1 MSNRISD
8 ADIDAILREFS
19 EQQEQEARAA
29 ESAASRRRESAA
41 PAAPE
46 RSPRRESRPEPRSEW
61 AKERTPQPESRRE
74 VRREQERAKER
85 APQPEPRWETRREPE
100 RTRER
105 APQPESRRETRR
117 EPERARERDAR
128 SKPQPPRE
136 ATPVRAS
143 RPAFS
148 FGYLILILLSIAAL
162 VWALVNVHPGT
173 GTNTGSSTENRL
185 DLVGKLD
192 VFMNNAASDALENVA
207 YIKKIYTIPESD
219 LVAPKPDQSKFGSTT
234 DPAVVQAVVD
244 SASELLEGQE
254 LIWNPDIVLM
264 EGSEIEYYCDE
275 TILVIAWKEAINNSA
290 CSFVEVKIAHGSQLR
305 RALSD
310 NTYGSSVYMYP
321 TQMAQNANAVVAIN
335 GDFYGHRSC
344 GITIYQRQLYRFNPR
359 TLESCFFTASGDM
372 IFTHVGEL
380 NTEEEVKKFV
390 QDNDITFSVSFGPI
404 LVENGEKKTTNT
416 YLVGEVDI
424 HYSRAAI
431 GQVDKLHYLL
441 MSINEEGVYK
451 NRVTINQAADLIYAK
466 GVPNAYAL
474 DGGQTATIVMN
485 GETFNR
491 PDWGNERIMTDIIYF
506 ATAIPGEEASS

>member
-19 EQQEQEARAA
+19 EQQEQETRAA
-29 ESAASRRRESAA
+29 ESAPSRRRESAA

-46 RSPRRESRPEPRSEW
+46 HSPRRESRPEPRV
-61 AKERTPQPESRRE
+61 ERS
-74 VRREQERAKER
+74 KER
-85 APQPEPRWETRREPE
+85 APQPAPRREPE
-100 RTRER
+100 R
-105 APQPESRRETRR
+105 PK
-117 EPERARERDAR
+117 ERDAR
-128 SKPQPPRE
+128 SRPQPPRE
-136 ATPVRAS
+136 ATPV

-148 FGYLILILLSIAAL
+148 FGYLILIVLSILAL
-162 VWALVNVHPGT
+162 VWALVNIHPGT
-173 GTNTGSSTENRL
+173 GTNTGSTTENRL

-192 VFMNNAASDALENVA
+192 VFMNNSASDALENVA
-207 YIKKIYTIPESD
+207 YIRKIYTIPESD

-244 SASELLEGQE
+244 SAAELLEGQE

-344 GITIYQRQLYRFNPR
+344 GITVYQRQLYRFNPR
-359 TLESCFFTASGDM
+359 SLESCFFTASGDM

-380 NTEEEVKKFV
+380 NTEDEVKKFV
-390 QDNDITFSVSFGPI
+390 QDNDIVFSISFGPI

-424 HYSRAAI
+424 QYSRAAI

>member
-19 EQQEQEARAA
+19 EQQEQETRAA
-29 ESAASRRRESAA
+29 ESAPSRRRESTAQ
-41 PAAPE
+41 E
-46 RSPRRESRPEPRSEW
+46 RSPRRENRTEPRT
-61 AKERTPQPESRRE
+61 ERP
-74 VRREQERAKER
+74 KER
-85 APQPEPRWETRREPE
+85 APQPAPRREPRREPE
-100 RTRER
+100 R
-105 APQPESRRETRR
+105 PK
-117 EPERARERDAR
+117 ERDAR
-128 SKPQPPRE
+128 SRPQPPRE
-136 ATPVRAS
+136 ATPV

-148 FGYLILILLSIAAL
+148 FGYLILIVLSILAL

-173 GTNTGSSTENRL
+173 GTNTGSTTENRL

-192 VFMNNAASDALENVA
+192 VFMNNSASDALENVA
-207 YIKKIYTIPESD
+207 YIRKIYTIPESD
-219 LVAPKPDQSKFGSTT
+219 LVAPKPAQSKFGSTT

-244 SASELLEGQE
+244 SAAELLEGQE

-344 GITIYQRQLYRFNPR
+344 GITVYQRQLYRFNPR
-359 TLESCFFTASGDM
+359 SLESCFFTASGDM

-380 NTEEEVKKFV
+380 STEDDVKRFV
-390 QDNDITFSVSFGPI
+390 QDNDITFSISFGPI

-424 HYSRAAI
+424 QYSRAAI

>member
-19 EQQEQEARAA
+19 EQQEQEARAT

-41 PAAPE
+41 PAPPE
-46 RSPRRESRPEPRSEW
+46 RSPRRESRPEPRSE
-61 AKERTPQPESRRE
+61 
-74 VRREQERAKER
+74 RAKER
-85 APQPEPRWETRREPE
+85 VSQPEP
-100 RTRER
+100 
-105 APQPESRRETRR
+105 RRETRR
-117 EPERARERDAR
+117 EPERAKERTPQPEPRRETRREPERLKERDAR

-136 ATPVRAS
+136 ATPVR
-143 RPAFS
+143 PAFS
-148 FGYLILILLSIAAL
+148 FGYLILIVLSILAL
-162 VWALVNVHPGT
+162 VWALVNIHPGT
-173 GTNTGSSTENRL
+173 GTNTGSTTENRL

-207 YIKKIYTIPESD
+207 DIKKIYTIPESD

-244 SASELLEGQE
+244 SASALLEGQE
-254 LIWNPDIVLM
+254 LVWNPDIVLM

-359 TLESCFFTASGDM
+359 TLENCFFTASGDM

-380 NTEEEVKKFV
+380 DTEEEVKKFV

-404 LVENGEKKTTNT
+404 LVENGEKKSTNT

>member
-19 EQQEQEARAA
+19 EQQEQETRAA
-29 ESAASRRRESAA
+29 ESAPSRRRESTAQ
-41 PAAPE
+41 E
-46 RSPRRESRPEPRSEW
+46 RSPRRENRTEPRAERSED
-61 AKERTPQPESRRE
+61 
-74 VRREQERAKER
+74 R
-85 APQPEPRWETRREPE
+85 APQPAPRREPRREPE
-100 RTRER
+100 RPKERE
-105 APQPESRRETRR
+105 
-117 EPERARERDAR
+117 AR
-128 SKPQPPRE
+128 SRPQPPRE
-136 ATPVRAS
+136 ATPV

-148 FGYLILILLSIAAL
+148 FGYLILIVLSILAL
-162 VWALVNVHPGT
+162 VWALVNIHPGT
-173 GTNTGSSTENRL
+173 GTNTGSTTENRL

-192 VFMNNAASDALENVA
+192 VFMNNSASDALENVA
-207 YIKKIYTIPESD
+207 YIRKIYTIPESD

-244 SASELLEGQE
+244 SAAELLEGQE

-344 GITIYQRQLYRFNPR
+344 GITVYQRQLYRFNPR
-359 TLESCFFTASGDM
+359 SLESCFFTASGDM

-380 NTEEEVKKFV
+380 NTEDEVKKFV
-390 QDNDITFSVSFGPI
+390 QDNDIVFSISFGPI

-424 HYSRAAI
+424 QYSRAAI

>member
-19 EQQEQEARAA
+19 EQQEQETRAA
-29 ESAASRRRESAA
+29 ESAPSRRRDSTAQ
-41 PAAPE
+41 E
-46 RSPRRESRPEPRSEW
+46 RSPRWENRPEPRTERSED
-61 AKERTPQPESRRE
+61 
-74 VRREQERAKER
+74 R
-85 APQPEPRWETRREPE
+85 APQPAPRREPRREPE
-100 RTRER
+100 RPKERE
-105 APQPESRRETRR
+105 
-117 EPERARERDAR
+117 AR
-128 SKPQPPRE
+128 SRPQPPRE
-136 ATPVRAS
+136 ATPV

-148 FGYLILILLSIAAL
+148 FGYLILIVLSILAL
-162 VWALVNVHPGT
+162 VWALVNIHPGT
-173 GTNTGSSTENRL
+173 GTNTGSTTENRL

-192 VFMNNAASDALENVA
+192 VFMNNSASDALENVA
-207 YIKKIYTIPESD
+207 YIRKIYTIPESD

-244 SASELLEGQE
+244 SAAELLEGQE

-344 GITIYQRQLYRFNPR
+344 GITVYQRQLYRFNPR
-359 TLESCFFTASGDM
+359 SLESCFFTASGDM

-380 NTEEEVKKFV
+380 STEDDVKRFV
-390 QDNDITFSVSFGPI
+390 QDNDITFSISFGPI

-424 HYSRAAI
+424 QYSRAAI

>member
-19 EQQEQEARAA
+19 EQQEQETRAA
-29 ESAASRRRESAA
+29 ESAPSRRRESTAQ
-41 PAAPE
+41 E
-46 RSPRRESRPEPRSEW
+46 RSPRRENRTEPRT
-61 AKERTPQPESRRE
+61 ERP
-74 VRREQERAKER
+74 KER
-85 APQPEPRWETRREPE
+85 APQPAPRREPRREPE
-100 RTRER
+100 R
-105 APQPESRRETRR
+105 PK
-117 EPERARERDAR
+117 ERDAR
-128 SKPQPPRE
+128 SRPQPPRE
-136 ATPVRAS
+136 ATPV

-148 FGYLILILLSIAAL
+148 FGYLILIVLSILAL
-162 VWALVNVHPGT
+162 VWALVNIHPGT
-173 GTNTGSSTENRL
+173 GTNTGSTTENRL

-192 VFMNNAASDALENVA
+192 VFMNNSASDALENVA
-207 YIKKIYTIPESD
+207 YIRKIYTIPESD

-244 SASELLEGQE
+244 SAAELLEGQE

-344 GITIYQRQLYRFNPR
+344 GITVYQRQLYRFNPR
-359 TLESCFFTASGDM
+359 SLESCFFTASGDM

-380 NTEEEVKKFV
+380 STEDDVKRFV
-390 QDNDITFSVSFGPI
+390 QDNDITFSISFGPI

-424 HYSRAAI
+424 QYSRAAI

>member
-29 ESAASRRRESAA
+29 ESAPSRRRESAA

-46 RSPRRESRPEPRSEW
+46 RSPRQENRPEPRVERS
-61 AKERTPQPESRRE
+61 KERTPQP
-74 VRREQERAKER
+74 
-85 APQPEPRWETRREPE
+85 APRREPE
-100 RTRER
+100 RPKERE
-105 APQPESRRETRR
+105 
-117 EPERARERDAR
+117 AR
-128 SKPQPPRE
+128 SRPQPPRE
-136 ATPVRAS
+136 ATPV

-148 FGYLILILLSIAAL
+148 FGYLILIVLSILAL

-173 GTNTGSSTENRL
+173 GTNTGSTTENRL

-192 VFMNNAASDALENVA
+192 VFMNNSASDALENVA
-207 YIKKIYTIPESD
+207 YIRKIYTIPESD

-244 SASELLEGQE
+244 SAAELLEGQE
-254 LIWNPDIVLM
+254 LIWNPEIVLM

-359 TLESCFFTASGDM
+359 SLESCFFTASGDM

-380 NTEEEVKKFV
+380 NTEDDVKRFV
-390 QDNDITFSVSFGPI
+390 QDNDITFSISFGPI

-424 HYSRAAI
+424 QYSRAAI

>member
-29 ESAASRRRESAA
+29 ESAPSRRRDSTAQ
-41 PAAPE
+41 E
-46 RSPRRESRPEPRSEW
+46 RSPRRENRPEPRAERSED
-61 AKERTPQPESRRE
+61 
-74 VRREQERAKER
+74 R
-85 APQPEPRWETRREPE
+85 APQPAPRREPRREPE
-100 RTRER
+100 RPKERE
-105 APQPESRRETRR
+105 
-117 EPERARERDAR
+117 AR
-128 SKPQPPRE
+128 SRPQPPRE
-136 ATPVRAS
+136 ATPV

-148 FGYLILILLSIAAL
+148 FGYLILIVLSILAL
-162 VWALVNVHPGT
+162 VWALVNIHPGT
-173 GTNTGSSTENRL
+173 GTNTGSTTENRL

-192 VFMNNAASDALENVA
+192 VFMNNSASDALENVA

-244 SASELLEGQE
+244 SAAELLEGQE

-344 GITIYQRQLYRFNPR
+344 GITVYQRQLYRFNPR
-359 TLESCFFTASGDM
+359 SLESCFFTASGDM

-380 NTEEEVKKFV
+380 STEDDVKRFV
-390 QDNDITFSVSFGPI
+390 QDNDITFSISFGPI

-424 HYSRAAI
+424 QYSRAAI

-441 MSINEEGVYK
+441 MSINEEGAYQR
-451 NRVTINQAADLIYAK
+451 RVPMNVAAEYIYSK
-466 GVPNAYAL
+466 GVVNAYAL
-474 DGGQTATIVMN
+474 DGGQTATIVMQ
-485 GETFNR
+485 GKTVNR
-491 PDWGNERIMTDIIYF
+491 PDWGNERLMTDIIYF
-506 ATAIPGEEASS
+506 ATALPGEEASS

>member
-19 EQQEQEARAA
+19 EQQEQETRAA
-29 ESAASRRRESAA
+29 ESAPSRRRESTAQ
-41 PAAPE
+41 E
-46 RSPRRESRPEPRSEW
+46 RSPRRENRPEPRT
-61 AKERTPQPESRRE
+61 ERP
-74 VRREQERAKER
+74 KER
-85 APQPEPRWETRREPE
+85 APQPAPRREARQAPE
-100 RTRER
+100 R
-105 APQPESRRETRR
+105 PK
-117 EPERARERDAR
+117 ERDAR
-128 SKPQPPRE
+128 SRPQPPRE
-136 ATPVRAS
+136 ATPV

-148 FGYLILILLSIAAL
+148 FGYLILIVLSILAL
-162 VWALVNVHPGT
+162 VWALVNIHPGT
-173 GTNTGSSTENRL
+173 GTNTGSTTENRL

-192 VFMNNAASDALENVA
+192 VFMNNSASDALENVA
-207 YIKKIYTIPESD
+207 YIRKIYTIPESD

-244 SASELLEGQE
+244 SAAELLEGQE

-344 GITIYQRQLYRFNPR
+344 GITVYQRQLYRFNPR
-359 TLESCFFTASGDM
+359 SLESCFFTASGDM

-380 NTEEEVKKFV
+380 NTEDDVKRFV
-390 QDNDITFSVSFGPI
+390 QDNDITFSISFGPI

-424 HYSRAAI
+424 QYSRAAI

>member
-19 EQQEQEARAA
+19 EQQEQETRAA
-29 ESAASRRRESAA
+29 ESAPSRRRESAA
-41 PAAPE
+41 PAAQE
-46 RSPRRESRPEPRSEW
+46 RSPRRESRPEPRT
-61 AKERTPQPESRRE
+61 ERS
-74 VRREQERAKER
+74 KER
-85 APQPEPRWETRREPE
+85 APQPAPRREARQAPE
-100 RTRER
+100 R
-105 APQPESRRETRR
+105 PK
-117 EPERARERDAR
+117 ERDAR
-128 SKPQPPRE
+128 SRPQPPRE
-136 ATPVRAS
+136 ATPV

-148 FGYLILILLSIAAL
+148 FGYLILIVLSILAL

-173 GTNTGSSTENRL
+173 GTNTGSTTENRL

-192 VFMNNAASDALENVA
+192 VFMNNSASDALENVA
-207 YIKKIYTIPESD
+207 YIRKIYTIPESD

-244 SASELLEGQE
+244 SAAELLEGQE

-359 TLESCFFTASGDM
+359 SLESCFFTASGDM

-380 NTEEEVKKFV
+380 STEDDVKRFV
-390 QDNDITFSVSFGPI
+390 QDNDITFSISFGPI

-424 HYSRAAI
+424 QYSRAAI

>member
-29 ESAASRRRESAA
+29 ESAPSRRRESAA
-41 PAAPE
+41 PAALE
-46 RSPRRESRPEPRSEW
+46 RSPRRENRPEPR
-61 AKERTPQPESRRE
+61 AERS
-74 VRREQERAKER
+74 KDR
-85 APQPEPRWETRREPE
+85 APQPAPRREPRREPE
-100 RTRER
+100 R
-105 APQPESRRETRR
+105 PK
-117 EPERARERDAR
+117 ERDAR
-128 SKPQPPRE
+128 SRPQPPRE
-136 ATPVRAS
+136 ATPV

-148 FGYLILILLSIAAL
+148 FGYLILIVLSILAL

-173 GTNTGSSTENRL
+173 GTNTGSTTENRL

-192 VFMNNAASDALENVA
+192 VFMNNSASDALENVA
-207 YIKKIYTIPESD
+207 YIRKIYTIPESD

-244 SASELLEGQE
+244 SAAELLEGQE

-344 GITIYQRQLYRFNPR
+344 GITVYQRQLYRFNPR
-359 TLESCFFTASGDM
+359 SLESCFFTASGDM

-380 NTEEEVKKFV
+380 NTEDEVKKFV
-390 QDNDITFSVSFGPI
+390 QDNDIVFSISFGPI
-404 LVENGEKKTTNT
+404 LVENGEKKATNT

-424 HYSRAAI
+424 QYSRAAI

-474 DGGQTATIVMN
+474 DGGQTATIVMQ

>member
-19 EQQEQEARAA
+19 EQQEQETRAA
-29 ESAASRRRESAA
+29 ESAPSRRRDSTAQ
-41 PAAPE
+41 E
-46 RSPRRESRPEPRSEW
+46 RSPRRENRPEPRTERSED
-61 AKERTPQPESRRE
+61 
-74 VRREQERAKER
+74 R
-85 APQPEPRWETRREPE
+85 APQPAPRREPE
-100 RTRER
+100 R
-105 APQPESRRETRR
+105 PK
-117 EPERARERDAR
+117 ERDAR
-128 SKPQPPRE
+128 SRPQPPRE
-136 ATPVRAS
+136 ATPV

-148 FGYLILILLSIAAL
+148 FGYLILIVLSILAL
-162 VWALVNVHPGT
+162 VWALVNIHPGT
-173 GTNTGSSTENRL
+173 GTNTGSTTENRL

-192 VFMNNAASDALENVA
+192 VFMNNSASDALENVA
-207 YIKKIYTIPESD
+207 YIRKIYTIPESD

-244 SASELLEGQE
+244 SAAELLEGQE

-344 GITIYQRQLYRFNPR
+344 GITVYQRQLYRFNPR
-359 TLESCFFTASGDM
+359 SLESCFFTASGDM

-380 NTEEEVKKFV
+380 STEDDVKRFV
-390 QDNDITFSVSFGPI
+390 QDNDITFSISFGPI

-424 HYSRAAI
+424 QYSRAAI

>member
-29 ESAASRRRESAA
+29 ESAPSRRRDSTAQ
-41 PAAPE
+41 E
-46 RSPRRESRPEPRSEW
+46 RSPRRENRPEPRAERSED
-61 AKERTPQPESRRE
+61 
-74 VRREQERAKER
+74 R
-85 APQPEPRWETRREPE
+85 APQPAPRREPRREPE
-100 RTRER
+100 RPKERE
-105 APQPESRRETRR
+105 
-117 EPERARERDAR
+117 AR
-128 SKPQPPRE
+128 SRPQPPRE
-136 ATPVRAS
+136 ATPV

-148 FGYLILILLSIAAL
+148 FGYLILIVLSILAL
-162 VWALVNVHPGT
+162 VWALVNIHPGT
-173 GTNTGSSTENRL
+173 GTNTGSTTENRL

-192 VFMNNAASDALENVA
+192 VFMNNSASDALENVA
-207 YIKKIYTIPESD
+207 YIRKIYTIPESD

-244 SASELLEGQE
+244 SAAELLEGQE

-344 GITIYQRQLYRFNPR
+344 GITVYQRQLYRFNPR
-359 TLESCFFTASGDM
+359 SLESCFFTASGDM

-380 NTEEEVKKFV
+380 NTEDDVKRFV
-390 QDNDITFSVSFGPI
+390 QDNDITFSISFGPI

-424 HYSRAAI
+424 QYSRAAI

>member
-19 EQQEQEARAA
+19 EQQEQETRAA
-29 ESAASRRRESAA
+29 ESAPSRRRESTAQ
-41 PAAPE
+41 E
-46 RSPRRESRPEPRSEW
+46 RSPRRENRPEPRTERSED
-61 AKERTPQPESRRE
+61 
-74 VRREQERAKER
+74 R
-85 APQPEPRWETRREPE
+85 APQPAPRREPRREPE
-100 RTRER
+100 R
-105 APQPESRRETRR
+105 PK
-117 EPERARERDAR
+117 ERDAR
-128 SKPQPPRE
+128 SRPQPPRE
-136 ATPVRAS
+136 ATPV

-148 FGYLILILLSIAAL
+148 FGYLILIVLSILAL

-173 GTNTGSSTENRL
+173 GTNTGSTTENRL

-192 VFMNNAASDALENVA
+192 VFMNNSASDALENVA
-207 YIKKIYTIPESD
+207 YIRKIYTIPESD

-244 SASELLEGQE
+244 SAAELLEGQE

-344 GITIYQRQLYRFNPR
+344 GITVYQRQLYRFNPR
-359 TLESCFFTASGDM
+359 SLESCFFTASGDM

-380 NTEEEVKKFV
+380 NTEDEVKKFV
-390 QDNDITFSVSFGPI
+390 QDNDIVFSISFGPI

-424 HYSRAAI
+424 QYSRAAI

>member
-19 EQQEQEARAA
+19 EQQEQETRAA
-29 ESAASRRRESAA
+29 ESAPSRRRESTAQ
-41 PAAPE
+41 E
-46 RSPRRESRPEPRSEW
+46 RSPRRENRTEPRT
-61 AKERTPQPESRRE
+61 ERS
-74 VRREQERAKER
+74 KDR
-85 APQPEPRWETRREPE
+85 APQPAPRREPRREPE
-100 RTRER
+100 RPKERE
-105 APQPESRRETRR
+105 
-117 EPERARERDAR
+117 AR
-128 SKPQPPRE
+128 SRPQPPRE
-136 ATPVRAS
+136 ATPV

-148 FGYLILILLSIAAL
+148 FGYLILIVLSILAL
-162 VWALVNVHPGT
+162 VWALVNIHPGT
-173 GTNTGSSTENRL
+173 GTNTGSTTENRL

-192 VFMNNAASDALENVA
+192 VFMNNSASDALENVA
-207 YIKKIYTIPESD
+207 YIRKIYTIPESD

-244 SASELLEGQE
+244 SAAELLEGQE

-344 GITIYQRQLYRFNPR
+344 GITVYQRQLYRFNPR
-359 TLESCFFTASGDM
+359 SLESCFFTASGDM

-380 NTEEEVKKFV
+380 NTEDEVKKFV
-390 QDNDITFSVSFGPI
+390 QDNDIVFSISFGPI

-424 HYSRAAI
+424 QYSRAAI

>member
-19 EQQEQEARAA
+19 EQQEQEDRAA
-29 ESAASRRRESAA
+29 GNTASRRRESAA

-46 RSPRRESRPEPRSEW
+46 HSPRRENRPEPRT
-61 AKERTPQPESRRE
+61 ERS
-74 VRREQERAKER
+74 KDR
-85 APQPEPRWETRREPE
+85 APQPAPRREPRREPE
-100 RTRER
+100 RPKERE
-105 APQPESRRETRR
+105 
-117 EPERARERDAR
+117 AR
-128 SKPQPPRE
+128 SRPQPPRE
-136 ATPVRAS
+136 ATPV

-148 FGYLILILLSIAAL
+148 FGYLILIVLSILAL

-173 GTNTGSSTENRL
+173 GTNTGSTTENRL

-192 VFMNNAASDALENVA
+192 VFMNNSASDALENVA

-244 SASELLEGQE
+244 SAAELLEGQE
-254 LIWNPDIVLM
+254 LIWNPEIVLM

-359 TLESCFFTASGDM
+359 SLESCFFTASGDM

-380 NTEEEVKKFV
+380 NTEDDVKRFV
-390 QDNDITFSVSFGPI
+390 QDNDITFSISFGPI

-424 HYSRAAI
+424 QYSRAAI

>member
-29 ESAASRRRESAA
+29 ESAPSRRRDSTAQ
-41 PAAPE
+41 E
-46 RSPRRESRPEPRSEW
+46 RSPRRESRPEPRAERSED
-61 AKERTPQPESRRE
+61 
-74 VRREQERAKER
+74 R
-85 APQPEPRWETRREPE
+85 APQPAPRREPRREPE
-100 RTRER
+100 RPKERE
-105 APQPESRRETRR
+105 
-117 EPERARERDAR
+117 AR
-128 SKPQPPRE
+128 SRPQPPRE
-136 ATPVRAS
+136 ATPV

-148 FGYLILILLSIAAL
+148 FGYLILIVLSILAL
-162 VWALVNVHPGT
+162 VWALVNIHPGT
-173 GTNTGSSTENRL
+173 GTNTGSTTENRL

-192 VFMNNAASDALENVA
+192 VFMNNSASDALENVA
-207 YIKKIYTIPESD
+207 YIRKIYTIPESD

-244 SASELLEGQE
+244 SAAELLEGQE

-359 TLESCFFTASGDM
+359 SLESCFFTASGDM

-380 NTEEEVKKFV
+380 NTEDEVKKFV
-390 QDNDITFSVSFGPI
+390 QDNDIVFSVSFGPI

>member
-19 EQQEQEARAA
+19 EQQEQETRAA
-29 ESAASRRRESAA
+29 ESAPSRRRESTAQ
-41 PAAPE
+41 E
-46 RSPRRESRPEPRSEW
+46 RSPRRENRPEPR
-61 AKERTPQPESRRE
+61 AERS
-74 VRREQERAKER
+74 KDR
-85 APQPEPRWETRREPE
+85 APQPAPRREPRREPE
-100 RTRER
+100 RPKERE
-105 APQPESRRETRR
+105 
-117 EPERARERDAR
+117 AR
-128 SKPQPPRE
+128 SRPQPPRE
-136 ATPVRAS
+136 ATPV

-148 FGYLILILLSIAAL
+148 FGYLILIVLSILAL
-162 VWALVNVHPGT
+162 VWALVNIHPGT
-173 GTNTGSSTENRL
+173 GTNTGSTTENRL

-192 VFMNNAASDALENVA
+192 VFMNNSASDALENVA
-207 YIKKIYTIPESD
+207 YIRKIYTIPESD

-244 SASELLEGQE
+244 SAAELLEGQE

-344 GITIYQRQLYRFNPR
+344 GITVYQRQLYRFNPR
-359 TLESCFFTASGDM
+359 SLESCFFTASGDM

-380 NTEEEVKKFV
+380 NTEDEVKKFV
-390 QDNDITFSVSFGPI
+390 QDNDIVFSISFGPI

-424 HYSRAAI
+424 QYSRAAI

>member
-8 ADIDAILREFS
+8 ADIDAILREFT
-19 EQQEQEARAA
+19 EQQEQETRAA
-29 ESAASRRRESAA
+29 ESAPSRCRESAA

-46 RSPRRESRPEPRSEW
+46 RSPRRENRPEPR
-61 AKERTPQPESRRE
+61 AERS
-74 VRREQERAKER
+74 KDR
-85 APQPEPRWETRREPE
+85 APQPAPRREPRREPE
-100 RTRER
+100 R
-105 APQPESRRETRR
+105 PK
-117 EPERARERDAR
+117 ERDAR
-128 SKPQPPRE
+128 SRPQPPRE
-136 ATPVRAS
+136 ATPV

-148 FGYLILILLSIAAL
+148 FGYLILIVLSILAL

-173 GTNTGSSTENRL
+173 GTNTGSTTENRL

-192 VFMNNAASDALENVA
+192 VFMNNSASDALENVA
-207 YIKKIYTIPESD
+207 YIRKIYTIPESD

-244 SASELLEGQE
+244 SAAELLEGQE

-344 GITIYQRQLYRFNPR
+344 GITVYQRQLYRFNPR
-359 TLESCFFTASGDM
+359 SLESCFFTASGDM

-380 NTEEEVKKFV
+380 NTEDEVKKFV
-390 QDNDITFSVSFGPI
+390 QDNDIVFSISFGPI

-424 HYSRAAI
+424 QYSRAAI

>member
-46 RSPRRESRPEPRSEW
+46 RSPQRESRPEPRSE
-61 AKERTPQPESRRE
+61 
-74 VRREQERAKER
+74 RA
-85 APQPEPRWETRREPE
+85 
-100 RTRER
+100 RER

-136 ATPVRAS
+136 AAPVRVPRS
-143 RPAFS
+143 SFS

-207 YIKKIYTIPESD
+207 YIKKIYAIPESD

-359 TLESCFFTASGDM
+359 TLENCFFTASGDM
-372 IFTHVGEL
+372 IFTHAGEL

-404 LVENGEKKTTNT
+404 LVENGEKKATYT

-424 HYSRAAI
+424 QYSRAAI

-441 MSINEEGVYK
+441 MSINEEGRYK

>member
-29 ESAASRRRESAA
+29 ESAPSRRRDSTAQ
-41 PAAPE
+41 E
-46 RSPRRESRPEPRSEW
+46 RSPRRENRPEPR
-61 AKERTPQPESRRE
+61 AERP
-74 VRREQERAKER
+74 KER
-85 APQPEPRWETRREPE
+85 APQPAPRREPRREPE
-100 RTRER
+100 RPKERE
-105 APQPESRRETRR
+105 
-117 EPERARERDAR
+117 AR
-128 SKPQPPRE
+128 SRPQPPRE
-136 ATPVRAS
+136 ATPV

-148 FGYLILILLSIAAL
+148 FGYLILIVLSILAL
-162 VWALVNVHPGT
+162 VWALVNIHPGT
-173 GTNTGSSTENRL
+173 GTNTGSTTENRL

-192 VFMNNAASDALENVA
+192 VFMNNSASDALENVA
-207 YIKKIYTIPESD
+207 YIRKIYTIPESD

-244 SASELLEGQE
+244 SAAELLEGQE

-344 GITIYQRQLYRFNPR
+344 GITVYQRQLYRFNPR
-359 TLESCFFTASGDM
+359 SLESCFFTASGDM

-380 NTEEEVKKFV
+380 NTEDDVKRFV
-390 QDNDITFSVSFGPI
+390 QDNDITFSISFGPI

-424 HYSRAAI
+424 QYSRAAI

>member
-19 EQQEQEARAA
+19 EQQEQESRAA

-41 PAAPE
+41 PAPPE
-46 RSPRRESRPEPRSEW
+46 RSPRRESRPEPRSE
-61 AKERTPQPESRRE
+61 
-74 VRREQERAKER
+74 RAKER
-85 APQPEPRWETRREPE
+85 VSQPEP
-100 RTRER
+100 
-105 APQPESRRETRR
+105 RRETRR
-117 EPERARERDAR
+117 EPERARERTPQPEPRRETRREPERPKERDAR

-136 ATPVRAS
+136 AAPVRVPRS
-143 RPAFS
+143 SFS

-162 VWALVNVHPGT
+162 AWALVNVHPGT
-173 GTNTGSSTENRL
+173 GTNTGSTTENRL

-207 YIKKIYTIPESD
+207 DIKKIYTIPESD

-244 SASELLEGQE
+244 SASALLEGQE
-254 LIWNPDIVLM
+254 LVWNPDIVLM

>member
-19 EQQEQEARAA
+19 EQQEQETRAA
-29 ESAASRRRESAA
+29 ESAPSRRRESTAQ
-41 PAAPE
+41 E
-46 RSPRRESRPEPRSEW
+46 RSPRRESRPEPRT
-61 AKERTPQPESRRE
+61 ERS
-74 VRREQERAKER
+74 KDR
-85 APQPEPRWETRREPE
+85 APQPAPRREPRREPE
-100 RTRER
+100 R
-105 APQPESRRETRR
+105 PK
-117 EPERARERDAR
+117 ERDAR
-128 SKPQPPRE
+128 SRPQPPRE
-136 ATPVRAS
+136 ATPV

-148 FGYLILILLSIAAL
+148 FGYLILIVLSILAL

-173 GTNTGSSTENRL
+173 GTNTGSTTENRL

-192 VFMNNAASDALENVA
+192 VFMNNSASDALENVA
-207 YIKKIYTIPESD
+207 YIRKIYTIPESD

-244 SASELLEGQE
+244 SAAELLEGQE

-344 GITIYQRQLYRFNPR
+344 GITVYQRQLYRFNPR
-359 TLESCFFTASGDM
+359 SLESCFFTASGDM

-380 NTEEEVKKFV
+380 NTEDDVKRFV
-390 QDNDITFSVSFGPI
+390 QDNDITFSISFGPI

-424 HYSRAAI
+424 QYSRAAI

>member
-19 EQQEQEARAA
+19 EQQEQETRAA
-29 ESAASRRRESAA
+29 ESAPSRRRESAA
-41 PAAPE
+41 PAAQE
-46 RSPRRESRPEPRSEW
+46 RSPRRENRPEPRT
-61 AKERTPQPESRRE
+61 ERP
-74 VRREQERAKER
+74 KDR
-85 APQPEPRWETRREPE
+85 APQPAPRREARQAPE
-100 RTRER
+100 R
-105 APQPESRRETRR
+105 PK
-117 EPERARERDAR
+117 ERDAR
-128 SKPQPPRE
+128 SRPQPPRE
-136 ATPVRAS
+136 ATPV

-148 FGYLILILLSIAAL
+148 FGYLILIVLSILAL
-162 VWALVNVHPGT
+162 VWALVNIHPGT
-173 GTNTGSSTENRL
+173 GTNTGSTTENRL

-192 VFMNNAASDALENVA
+192 VFMNNSASDALENVA
-207 YIKKIYTIPESD
+207 YIRKIYTIPESD

-244 SASELLEGQE
+244 SAAELLEGQE

-344 GITIYQRQLYRFNPR
+344 GITVYQRQLYRFNPR
-359 TLESCFFTASGDM
+359 SLESCFFTASGDM

-380 NTEEEVKKFV
+380 NTEDDVKRFV
-390 QDNDITFSVSFGPI
+390 QDNDITFSISFGPI

-424 HYSRAAI
+424 QYSRAAI

>member
-19 EQQEQEARAA
+19 EQQEQETRAA
-29 ESAASRRRESAA
+29 ESAPSRRRESTAQ
-41 PAAPE
+41 E
-46 RSPRRESRPEPRSEW
+46 RSPRRENRTEPRTERSED
-61 AKERTPQPESRRE
+61 
-74 VRREQERAKER
+74 R
-85 APQPEPRWETRREPE
+85 APQPAPRREPRREPE
-100 RTRER
+100 R
-105 APQPESRRETRR
+105 PK
-117 EPERARERDAR
+117 ERDAR
-128 SKPQPPRE
+128 SRPQPPRE
-136 ATPVRAS
+136 ATPV

-148 FGYLILILLSIAAL
+148 FGYLILIVLSILAL

-173 GTNTGSSTENRL
+173 GTNTGSTTENQL

-192 VFMNNAASDALENVA
+192 VFMNNSASDALEHVA
-207 YIKKIYTIPESD
+207 YIRKIYTIPESD

-244 SASELLEGQE
+244 SAAELLEGQE

-344 GITIYQRQLYRFNPR
+344 GITVYQRQLYRFNPR
-359 TLESCFFTASGDM
+359 SLESCFFTASGDM

-380 NTEEEVKKFV
+380 STEDDVKRFV
-390 QDNDITFSVSFGPI
+390 QDNDITFSISFGPI

-424 HYSRAAI
+424 QYSRAAI

>member
-19 EQQEQEARAA
+19 EQQEQESRAA
-29 ESAASRRRESAA
+29 ESAASRRRERAA
-41 PAAPE
+41 PAPPE
-46 RSPRRESRPEPRSEW
+46 RSPRRESRPEPRSE
-61 AKERTPQPESRRE
+61 
-74 VRREQERAKER
+74 RAKER
-85 APQPEPRWETRREPE
+85 VSQPEP
-100 RTRER
+100 
-105 APQPESRRETRR
+105 RRETRR
-117 EPERARERDAR
+117 EPERARERMPQPEPRRETRREPERPKERDAR

-136 ATPVRAS
+136 ATPVRPS

-148 FGYLILILLSIAAL
+148 FGYLILILLSILAL

-173 GTNTGSSTENRL
+173 GTNTGSTTENRL

-207 YIKKIYTIPESD
+207 DIKKIYTIPESD

-244 SASELLEGQE
+244 SASALLEGQE
-254 LIWNPDIVLM
+254 LVWNPDIVLM

>member
-19 EQQEQEARAA
+19 EQQEQETRAA
-29 ESAASRRRESAA
+29 ESAPSRRRESTAQ
-41 PAAPE
+41 E
-46 RSPRRESRPEPRSEW
+46 RSPRRESRPEPRV
-61 AKERTPQPESRRE
+61 ERS
-74 VRREQERAKER
+74 KER
-85 APQPEPRWETRREPE
+85 APQPAPRREPRREPE
-100 RTRER
+100 R
-105 APQPESRRETRR
+105 PK
-117 EPERARERDAR
+117 ERDAR
-128 SKPQPPRE
+128 SRPQPPRE
-136 ATPVRAS
+136 ATPV

-148 FGYLILILLSIAAL
+148 FGYLILIVLSILAL

-173 GTNTGSSTENRL
+173 GTNTGSTTENRL

-192 VFMNNAASDALENVA
+192 VFMNNSASDALENVA
-207 YIKKIYTIPESD
+207 YIRKIYTIPESD

-244 SASELLEGQE
+244 SAAELLEGQE

-344 GITIYQRQLYRFNPR
+344 GITVYQRQLYRFNPR
-359 TLESCFFTASGDM
+359 SLESCFFTASGDM

-380 NTEEEVKKFV
+380 NTEDDVKRFV
-390 QDNDITFSVSFGPI
+390 QDNDITFSISFGPI

-424 HYSRAAI
+424 QYSRAAI

>member
-19 EQQEQEARAA
+19 EQQEQETRAA
-29 ESAASRRRESAA
+29 ESAPSRRRDSTAQ
-41 PAAPE
+41 E
-46 RSPRRESRPEPRSEW
+46 RSPRRENRPEPRTERSED
-61 AKERTPQPESRRE
+61 
-74 VRREQERAKER
+74 R
-85 APQPEPRWETRREPE
+85 APQPAPRREPE
-100 RTRER
+100 R
-105 APQPESRRETRR
+105 PK
-117 EPERARERDAR
+117 ERDAR
-128 SKPQPPRE
+128 SRPQPPRE
-136 ATPVRAS
+136 ATPV

-148 FGYLILILLSIAAL
+148 FGYLILIVLSILAL
-162 VWALVNVHPGT
+162 VWALVNIHPGT
-173 GTNTGSSTENRL
+173 GTNTGSTTENRL

-192 VFMNNAASDALENVA
+192 VFMNNSASDALENVA
-207 YIKKIYTIPESD
+207 YIRKIYTIPESD

-244 SASELLEGQE
+244 SAAELLEGQE

-344 GITIYQRQLYRFNPR
+344 GITVYQRQLYRFNPR
-359 TLESCFFTASGDM
+359 SLESCFFTASGDM

-380 NTEEEVKKFV
+380 NTEDEVKKFV
-390 QDNDITFSVSFGPI
+390 QDNDIVFSISFGPI

-424 HYSRAAI
+424 QYSRAAI

>member
-29 ESAASRRRESAA
+29 ESAPSRRRDSTAQ
-41 PAAPE
+41 E
-46 RSPRRESRPEPRSEW
+46 RSPRRENRPEPR
-61 AKERTPQPESRRE
+61 AERS
-74 VRREQERAKER
+74 KDR
-85 APQPEPRWETRREPE
+85 APQPAPRREPRREPE
-100 RTRER
+100 RPKERE
-105 APQPESRRETRR
+105 
-117 EPERARERDAR
+117 AR
-128 SKPQPPRE
+128 SRPQPPRE
-136 ATPVRAS
+136 ATPV

-148 FGYLILILLSIAAL
+148 FGYLILIVLSILAL
-162 VWALVNVHPGT
+162 VWALVNIHPGT
-173 GTNTGSSTENRL
+173 GTNTGSTTENRL

-192 VFMNNAASDALENVA
+192 VFMNNSASDALENVA
-207 YIKKIYTIPESD
+207 YIRKIYTIPESD

-244 SASELLEGQE
+244 SAAELLEGQE

-344 GITIYQRQLYRFNPR
+344 GITVYQRQLYRFNPR
-359 TLESCFFTASGDM
+359 SLESCFFTASGDM

-380 NTEEEVKKFV
+380 NTEDDVKRFV
-390 QDNDITFSVSFGPI
+390 QDNDITFSISFGPI

-424 HYSRAAI
+424 QYSRAAI

>member
-29 ESAASRRRESAA
+29 ESAPSRRRESTAQ
-41 PAAPE
+41 E
-46 RSPRRESRPEPRSEW
+46 RSPRRESRPEPRTERSED
-61 AKERTPQPESRRE
+61 
-74 VRREQERAKER
+74 R
-85 APQPEPRWETRREPE
+85 APQPAPRREPRREPE
-100 RTRER
+100 R
-105 APQPESRRETRR
+105 PK
-117 EPERARERDAR
+117 ERDAR
-128 SKPQPPRE
+128 SRPQPPRE
-136 ATPVRAS
+136 ATPV

-148 FGYLILILLSIAAL
+148 FGYLILIVLSILAL
-162 VWALVNVHPGT
+162 VWALVNIHPGT
-173 GTNTGSSTENRL
+173 GTNTGSTTENRL

-192 VFMNNAASDALENVA
+192 VFMNNSASDALENVA
-207 YIKKIYTIPESD
+207 YIRKIYTIPESD

-244 SASELLEGQE
+244 SAAELLEGQE

-380 NTEEEVKKFV
+380 STEDDVKRFV
-390 QDNDITFSVSFGPI
+390 QDNDITFSISFGPI

-424 HYSRAAI
+424 QHSRAAI

-474 DGGQTATIVMN
+474 DGGQTTALVMDN
-485 GETFNR
+485 TLVNR
-491 PDWGNERIMTDIIYF
+491 VLLNYQRKITDIIYF
-506 ATAIPGEEASS
+506 ATAIPNS

>member
-19 EQQEQEARAA
+19 EQQEQETRAA
-29 ESAASRRRESAA
+29 ESAPSRRRESTAQ
-41 PAAPE
+41 E
-46 RSPRRESRPEPRSEW
+46 RSPRRENRTEPRT
-61 AKERTPQPESRRE
+61 ERP
-74 VRREQERAKER
+74 KER
-85 APQPEPRWETRREPE
+85 APQPAPRREPRREPE
-100 RTRER
+100 R
-105 APQPESRRETRR
+105 PK
-117 EPERARERDAR
+117 ERDAR
-128 SKPQPPRE
+128 SRPQPPRE
-136 ATPVRAS
+136 ATPV

-148 FGYLILILLSIAAL
+148 FGYLILIVLSILAL

-173 GTNTGSSTENRL
+173 GTNTGSTTENRL

-192 VFMNNAASDALENVA
+192 VFMNNSASDALENVA
-207 YIKKIYTIPESD
+207 YIRKIYTIPESD

-244 SASELLEGQE
+244 SAAELLEGQE

-344 GITIYQRQLYRFNPR
+344 GITVYQRQLYRFNPR
-359 TLESCFFTASGDM
+359 SLESCFFTASGDM

-380 NTEEEVKKFV
+380 STEDDVKRFV
-390 QDNDITFSVSFGPI
+390 QDNDITFSISFGPI

-424 HYSRAAI
+424 QYSRAAI

>member
-29 ESAASRRRESAA
+29 ESAPSRRRDSTAQ
-41 PAAPE
+41 E
-46 RSPRRESRPEPRSEW
+46 RSPRRENRPEPRTERSED
-61 AKERTPQPESRRE
+61 
-74 VRREQERAKER
+74 R
-85 APQPEPRWETRREPE
+85 APQPAPRREPRREPE
-100 RTRER
+100 R
-105 APQPESRRETRR
+105 PK
-117 EPERARERDAR
+117 ERDAR
-128 SKPQPPRE
+128 SRPQPPRE
-136 ATPVRAS
+136 ATPV

-148 FGYLILILLSIAAL
+148 FGYLILIVLSILAL
-162 VWALVNVHPGT
+162 VWALVNIHPGT
-173 GTNTGSSTENRL
+173 GTNTGSTTENRL

-192 VFMNNAASDALENVA
+192 VFMNNSASDALENVA
-207 YIKKIYTIPESD
+207 YIRKIYTIPESD

-244 SASELLEGQE
+244 SAAELLEGQE

-290 CSFVEVKIAHGSQLR
+290 CPFVEVKIAHGSQLR

-335 GDFYGHRSC
+335 ADFYGHRSC
-344 GITIYQRQLYRFNPR
+344 GITVYQRQLYRFNPR
-359 TLESCFFTASGDM
+359 SLESCFFTASGDM

-380 NTEEEVKKFV
+380 NTEDDVKRFV
-390 QDNDITFSVSFGPI
+390 QDNDIVFSISFGPI

-424 HYSRAAI
+424 QYSRAAI

>member
-19 EQQEQEARAA
+19 EQQEQETRAA
-29 ESAASRRRESAA
+29 ESAPSRRREDAA

-46 RSPRRESRPEPRSEW
+46 RSSRRESRPEPRSE
-61 AKERTPQPESRRE
+61 
-74 VRREQERAKER
+74 RAKER
-85 APQPEPRWETRREPE
+85 VSQPEP
-100 RTRER
+100 
-105 APQPESRRETRR
+105 RRETRR
-117 EPERARERDAR
+117 EPERARERTPQPEPRRETRREPEPLKERAAR

-148 FGYLILILLSIAAL
+148 FGYLILILLSILAL

-173 GTNTGSSTENRL
+173 GTNTGSTTENRL

-207 YIKKIYTIPESD
+207 DIKKIYTIPESD

-254 LIWNPDIVLM
+254 LIWSPDIVLM

-474 DGGQTATIVMN
+474 DGGHTATIVMN

>member
-19 EQQEQEARAA
+19 EQQEQETRAA
-29 ESAASRRRESAA
+29 ESAPSRRRESTAQ
-41 PAAPE
+41 E
-46 RSPRRESRPEPRSEW
+46 RSPRRENRPEPRTERSED
-61 AKERTPQPESRRE
+61 
-74 VRREQERAKER
+74 R
-85 APQPEPRWETRREPE
+85 APQPAPRREPRREPE
-100 RTRER
+100 R
-105 APQPESRRETRR
+105 PK
-117 EPERARERDAR
+117 ERDAR
-128 SKPQPPRE
+128 SRPQPPRE
-136 ATPVRAS
+136 ATPV

-148 FGYLILILLSIAAL
+148 FGYLILIVLSILAL
-162 VWALVNVHPGT
+162 VWALVNIHPGT
-173 GTNTGSSTENRL
+173 GTNTGSTTENRL

-192 VFMNNAASDALENVA
+192 VFMNNSASDALENVA
-207 YIKKIYTIPESD
+207 YIRKIYTIPESD

-244 SASELLEGQE
+244 SAAELLEGQE

-344 GITIYQRQLYRFNPR
+344 GITVYQRQLYRFNPR
-359 TLESCFFTASGDM
+359 SLESCFFTASGDM

-380 NTEEEVKKFV
+380 NTEDEVKKFV
-390 QDNDITFSVSFGPI
+390 QDNDIVFSISFGPI

-424 HYSRAAI
+424 QYSRAAI

>member
-19 EQQEQEARAA
+19 EQQEQETRAA
-29 ESAASRRRESAA
+29 ESAPSRRRDSTAQ
-41 PAAPE
+41 E
-46 RSPRRESRPEPRSEW
+46 RSPRRENRPEPR
-61 AKERTPQPESRRE
+61 AERS
-74 VRREQERAKER
+74 KDR
-85 APQPEPRWETRREPE
+85 APQPAPRREPRREPE
-100 RTRER
+100 RPKERE
-105 APQPESRRETRR
+105 
-117 EPERARERDAR
+117 AR
-128 SKPQPPRE
+128 SRPQPPRE
-136 ATPVRAS
+136 ATPV

-148 FGYLILILLSIAAL
+148 FGYLILIVLSILAL
-162 VWALVNVHPGT
+162 VWALVNIHPGT
-173 GTNTGSSTENRL
+173 GTNTGSTTENRL

-192 VFMNNAASDALENVA
+192 VFMNNSASDALENVA
-207 YIKKIYTIPESD
+207 YIRKIYTIPESD

-244 SASELLEGQE
+244 SAAELLEGQE

-344 GITIYQRQLYRFNPR
+344 GITVYQRQLYRFNPR
-359 TLESCFFTASGDM
+359 SLESCFFTASGDM

-380 NTEEEVKKFV
+380 NTEDEVKKFV
-390 QDNDITFSVSFGPI
+390 QDNDIVFSISFGPI

-424 HYSRAAI
+424 QYSRAAI

>member
-19 EQQEQEARAA
+19 EQQEQESRAA
-29 ESAASRRRESAA
+29 ESAASRRRERAA
-41 PAAPE
+41 PAPPE
-46 RSPRRESRPEPRSEW
+46 RSPRRENRTEPRT
-61 AKERTPQPESRRE
+61 ERP
-74 VRREQERAKER
+74 KER
-85 APQPEPRWETRREPE
+85 APQPAPRREPRREPE
-100 RTRER
+100 R
-105 APQPESRRETRR
+105 PK
-117 EPERARERDAR
+117 ERDAR
-128 SKPQPPRE
+128 SRPQPPRE
-136 ATPVRAS
+136 ATPV

-148 FGYLILILLSIAAL
+148 FGYLILIVLSILAL
-162 VWALVNVHPGT
+162 VWALVNIHPGT
-173 GTNTGSSTENRL
+173 GTNTGSTTENRL

-192 VFMNNAASDALENVA
+192 VFMNNSASDALENVA
-207 YIKKIYTIPESD
+207 YIRKIYTIPESD

-244 SASELLEGQE
+244 SAAELLEGQE

-344 GITIYQRQLYRFNPR
+344 GITVYQRQLYRFNPR
-359 TLESCFFTASGDM
+359 SLESCFFTASGDM

-380 NTEEEVKKFV
+380 NTEDDVKRFV
-390 QDNDITFSVSFGPI
+390 QDNDITFSISFGPI

-424 HYSRAAI
+424 QYSRAAI

>member
-29 ESAASRRRESAA
+29 ESAPSRRRDSTAQ
-41 PAAPE
+41 E
-46 RSPRRESRPEPRSEW
+46 RSPRRENRPEPR
-61 AKERTPQPESRRE
+61 AERS
-74 VRREQERAKER
+74 KDR
-85 APQPEPRWETRREPE
+85 APQPAPRREPRREPE
-100 RTRER
+100 R
-105 APQPESRRETRR
+105 PK
-117 EPERARERDAR
+117 ERDAR
-128 SKPQPPRE
+128 SRPQPPRE
-136 ATPVRAS
+136 ATPV

-148 FGYLILILLSIAAL
+148 FGYLILIVLSILAL

-173 GTNTGSSTENRL
+173 GTNTGSTTENRL

-192 VFMNNAASDALENVA
+192 VFMNNSASDALENVA
-207 YIKKIYTIPESD
+207 YIRKIYTIPESD

-244 SASELLEGQE
+244 SAAELLEGQE

-344 GITIYQRQLYRFNPR
+344 GITVYQRQLYRFNPR
-359 TLESCFFTASGDM
+359 SLESCFFTASGDM

-380 NTEEEVKKFV
+380 NTEDDVKRFV
-390 QDNDITFSVSFGPI
+390 QDNDITFSISFGPI

-424 HYSRAAI
+424 QYSRAAI